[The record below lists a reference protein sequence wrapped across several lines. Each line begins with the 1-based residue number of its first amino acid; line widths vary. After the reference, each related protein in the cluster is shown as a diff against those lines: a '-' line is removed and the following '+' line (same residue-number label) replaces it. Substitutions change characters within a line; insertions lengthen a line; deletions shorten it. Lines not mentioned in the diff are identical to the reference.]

1 MTKECRHL
9 FGFSV
14 LAAMAMMF
22 FSCATQPILR
32 IEYELPPKTD
42 VLSGIRVGVEV
53 ADQRQDLELLDK
65 SAKHELKNFSKDIAF
80 SVLPGEETLSIAM
93 YDLSTLVKTT
103 LKKQL
108 ENMGAYVLDE
118 PGPDDPVLKVI
129 LQRFLLTYAERT
141 WYANVKYEAQLVKDE
156 PGKGQKVL
164 AREIMDGK
172 GERMKI
178 IGRTEADRVVT
189 DTYTDTMNQ
198 LHVEDLFRR
207 AELIK

>member
-1 MTKECRHL
+1 MTKGCRRL

-14 LAAMAMMF
+14 VAAMAMMF
-22 FSCATQPILR
+22 FSCAAQPLLR

-42 VLSGIRVGVEV
+42 VLSGVRVGVDVE
-53 ADQRQDLELLDK
+53 DQRPDPELLDK

-80 SVLPGEETLSIAM
+80 SVLPGDETLSIAM

-129 LQRFLLTYAERT
+129 LQSFLLTYAERT
-141 WYANVKYEAQLVKDE
+141 WYARVKYEAQLVKD
-156 PGKGQKVL
+156 QKVL

-207 AELIK
+207 AGLIE